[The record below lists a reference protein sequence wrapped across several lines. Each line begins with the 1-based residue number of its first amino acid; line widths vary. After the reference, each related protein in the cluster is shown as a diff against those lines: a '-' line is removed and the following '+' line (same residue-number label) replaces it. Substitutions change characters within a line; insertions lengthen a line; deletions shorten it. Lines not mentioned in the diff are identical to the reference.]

1 MLHDYIV
8 IIWFSLFYFY
18 PITLAITGLIVFLVW
33 PKRKRIVIKIL
44 LLTLTIFILLLIYN
58 AIERHILW
66 VTWRNQ
72 DASNAGFNRF
82 QQGLL
87 AVAAR
92 C

>member
-18 PITLAITGLIVFLVW
+18 PVTLAITGLIVFLVW

-58 AIERHILW
+58 AIERHVL
-66 VTWRNQ
+66 
-72 DASNAGFNRF
+72 G
-82 QQGLL
+82 
-87 AVAAR
+87 
-92 C
+92 

>member
-18 PITLAITGLIVFLVW
+18 PVTLAITGLIVFLVW

-58 AIERHILW
+58 AIERHIL
-66 VTWRNQ
+66 
-72 DASNAGFNRF
+72 G
-82 QQGLL
+82 
-87 AVAAR
+87 
-92 C
+92 